1 MCYGNA
7 VICHRHSLTFGLLYT
22 GKDVPAVE
30 HAGPAVDDEIVSGQI
45 LREVTPGN
53 HIDPQPLACP
63 RAQHAGK
70 LNPADV
76 L

>member
-7 VICHRHSLTFGLLYT
+7 VIRHRHPLTLGLLYA

-45 LREVTPGN
+45 LR
-53 HIDPQPLACP
+53 
-63 RAQHAGK
+63 
-70 LNPADV
+70 
-76 L
+76 